1 MAAASMAA
9 VDFTVAAVVDSMEA
23 GEAATARR
31 DIDRNRGLGVKDCIV
46 RSYCIAAFEIMAASG
61 GQESHLA
68 SDLMGD
74 LVMAPDF
81 PSNLWLRPPPS
92 T

>member
-1 MAAASMAA
+1 MAA
-9 VDFTVAAVVDSMEA
+9 VDFTVEAVVVNSMEA

-31 DIDRNRGLGVKDCIV
+31 DIVRNRGLGVKDCIV
-46 RSYCIAAFEIMAASG
+46 GSYCIATFEIMAASG
-61 GQESHLA
+61 GQESHQA

-92 T
+92 A